1 MSEWGSS
8 SVYVPVKPRL
18 IWRSHGAEK
27 VGKDHF
33 GLSAPGPYVKHL
45 FDPGGLEGVADKF
58 PNKEI
63 HVFTYKRI
71 DRRIFKKS
79 TDRSAV
85 TRAWDEAKRQ
95 RDDFLEN
102 FDLSIKN
109 ARTISLDETETWEV
123 FRFAE
128 FGLASDAPKN
138 YDVLNSDYI
147 DMVQSGVDAHVNMQF
162 IQKLKEKW
170 GSADEPYVDENGMRR
185 TKKKPYATG
194 EMIPTGF
201 KELGYK
207 VQANFRHTWDT
218 TNGFGLTVE
227 SCRQNMSLAG
237 ETYYSGWP
245 LGADESVPE
254 LGFGYIAQL
263 VFPGTEE
270 EDWV

>member
-8 SVYVPVKPRL
+8 ALYTPVKPRL

-33 GLSAPGPYVKHL
+33 GLSAPGPYAKHL

-58 PNKEI
+58 PGKDI
-63 HVFTYKRI
+63 HVFTYRRVDKRVHKQGSSEA
-71 DRRIFKKS
+71 RH
-79 TDRSAV
+79 
-85 TRAWDEAKRQ
+85 RAWDEAKRQ
-95 RDDFLEN
+95 RDDFQKN
-102 FDLSIKN
+102 FELSLKH
-109 ARTISLDETETWEV
+109 ARTISLDETETWEL

-128 FGLASDAPKN
+128 FGVQSDAPKN
-138 YDVLNSDYI
+138 YDVLNADYI

-170 GSADEPYVDENGMRR
+170 GQTDEVFVDENGNRR

-207 VQANFRHTWDT
+207 VQANLQHTWDM
-218 TNGFGLTVE
+218 TNGFGIRVE
-227 SCRQNMSLAG
+227 NCRQNMSVAG
-237 ETYYSGWP
+237 LIYYSGWP
-245 LGADESVPE
+245 LGADDSIPE
-254 LGFGYIAQL
+254 LSFPFIATQI
-263 VFPGTEE
+263 FPETEE
-270 EDWV
+270 EHWE